1 MKELYNGRRVR
12 RGVDGFPFR
21 LRVRSRT
28 FNEEGIGTLIV
39 GIMGTLTFLLSVAYL
54 LSR

>member
-12 RGVDGFPFR
+12 QVEDEFPFR

-28 FNEEGIGTLIV
+28 FNEAGIGILIV
-39 GIMGTLTFLLSVAYL
+39 GIMGALTFLLSVAYL

>member
-12 RGVDGFPFR
+12 RGEDDFPFR
-21 LRVRSRT
+21 LRART
-28 FNEEGIGTLIV
+28 FKGERIVVV

-54 LSR
+54 LSG